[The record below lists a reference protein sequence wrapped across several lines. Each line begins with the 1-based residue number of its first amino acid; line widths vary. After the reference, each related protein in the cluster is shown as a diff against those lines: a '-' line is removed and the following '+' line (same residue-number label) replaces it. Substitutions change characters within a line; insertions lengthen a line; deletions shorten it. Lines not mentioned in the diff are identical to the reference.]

1 MKCLQICLSIIVF
14 MGLSFSIFAEDT
26 QAVTEQITILNAPQ
40 DQAIAERLSAITAA
54 IAGLEQVEVRVTS
67 GVLVLSGEVASVQ
80 LSRDVEQIASRLEG
94 VVYVQNNLQEQL
106 AVSSRLAPASE
117 KIQELAN
124 KTLRMVPLLL
134 LALIIIVLFAQLGAW
149 LARRSIWL
157 KRLGLSELTSNL
169 GMRFVRL
176 VITGIGVLIALELL
190 DATALVSAALG
201 IAGVIGIA
209 LGFAFRN
216 IVENYLAGV
225 LLSTRN
231 PFAVGDQIQVGEFT
245 GSVVRLTSRD
255 TVLMTYDGNHLRIPN
270 SDIITSAL
278 TNFSRNPLRRFGF
291 KVGVSVEL
299 DLVSVRQLG
308 ITTLV
313 NMPGILKDPLPRCL
327 VTELGD
333 STVLLQFYAWIDQ
346 THTDFLKARSEGI
359 RLVKSAFDQA
369 GIEMPEPIY
378 RIHMAEQWPNSNAAV
393 DTKSVVAAAEE
404 KMPEEKTEKLTAMT
418 SEHNIDVSTDE
429 TIPEQVAA
437 DLASS
442 DEENLLTK

>member
-1 MKCLQICLSIIVF
+1 MKTLVLRLAMLLFI
-14 MGLSFSIFAEDT
+14 GLSWTTYAVDAEPVAET
-26 QAVTEQITILNAPQ
+26 IAVLNVPQ
-40 DQAIAERLSAITAA
+40 DQAIADRLTAITQA
-54 IAGLEQVEVRVTS
+54 ISGLEQVEVTVNA
-67 GVLVLSGEVASVQ
+67 GVLSLNGEAENAQ
-80 LSRDVEQIASRLEG
+80 LSRDIAHIASRLEG

-117 KIQELAN
+117 KFQEMFN
-124 KTLRMVPLLL
+124 KALRMLPLLL
-134 LALIIIVLFAQLGAW
+134 LAIVVIIVFYQLAAW
-149 LARRSIWL
+149 LARRSGWL
-157 KRLGLSELTSNL
+157 KRLGLSELSSNL
-169 GMRFVRL
+169 GMRFIRI

-190 DATALVSAALG
+190 DATTLVSAALG
-201 IAGVIGIA
+201 VAGVIGIA

-231 PFAVGDQIQVGEFT
+231 PFAVGDQIQVGDFT

-278 TNFSRNPLRRFGF
+278 TNFSRNPLRRLGF

-299 DLVSVRQLG
+299 DLVNVRQLG
-308 ITTLV
+308 IATLT
-313 NMPGILKDPLPRCL
+313 NIPGILTDPAPRCMIA
-327 VTELGD
+327 ELGD

-346 THTDFLKARSEGI
+346 SHTDFLKARSEAI
-359 RLVKSAFDQA
+359 RQVKTAFDEA

-378 RIHMAEQWPNSNAAV
+378 RIHMVEQPTMA
-393 DTKSVVAAAEE
+393 
-404 KMPEEKTEKLTAMT
+404 KTEKTVPSIASNRAAKPAAATAT
-418 SEHNIDVSTDE
+418 NVTAEDIDVSTDN
-429 TIPEQVAA
+429 TIPEQLAA
-437 DLASS
+437 DLKNS